1 MTDPDLDEE
10 PAEHGRYRRY
20 LQDLDGIA
28 EADKADLVTTVL
40 RDPVM
45 SMAQA
50 AVNHHLERRAAQLLT
65 DPAFTAWA
73 QMMATAVADR
83 SFLTRRLSEWT
94 LLRAIALDEPW
105 TAEDLTTASDWFQRT
120 ASTAQIVTSSEVLSL
135 LAERGRTRRV
145 RNAASSQLQ
154 RWDQQPRSYR
164 FLPAAV
170 SGQGRRTAAPVRP
183 ASPQSLG
190 RCDRCRS
197 GAGCRRPKLVGARIP
212 ALYEIGTNTSDV
224 SSTHPGIPKSDE
236 EASATWAASY
246 PVEHHEGPPPPGFRS
261 RGRRNT
267 PGRNRLRDPAEP

>member
-20 LQDLDGIA
+20 LQALDGVA
-28 EADKADLVTTVL
+28 ETDEADLVTTVL

-94 LLRAIALDEPW
+94 LPRAIALDEPW

-145 RNAASSQLQ
+145 RNA
-154 RWDQQPRSYR
+154 R
-164 FLPAAV
+164 AV
-170 SGQGRRTAAPVRP
+170 SYNCGINSPGLNGSSPRRYQGRADEQLLQCGPPRRRAWAVRSVPFRRRMSKAEARGCPHSCPVRDRDQHERRQQHP
-183 ASPQSLG
+183 PRDPQVRRRGIRDLG
-190 RCDRCRS
+190 
-197 GAGCRRPKLVGARIP
+197 GLI
-212 ALYEIGTNTSDV
+212 
-224 SSTHPGIPKSDE
+224 
-236 EASATWAASY
+236 
-246 PVEHHEGPPPPGFRS
+246 
-261 RGRRNT
+261 
-267 PGRNRLRDPAEP
+267 PGRSS